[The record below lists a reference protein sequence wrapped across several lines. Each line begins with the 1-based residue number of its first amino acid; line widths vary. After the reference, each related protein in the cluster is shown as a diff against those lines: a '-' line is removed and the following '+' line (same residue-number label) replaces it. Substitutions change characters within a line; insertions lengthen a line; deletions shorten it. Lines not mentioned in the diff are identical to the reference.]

1 MQGKL
6 SFEAVQQLATEELL
20 EKYIDSRYGPGR
32 MLACTACGLP
42 AMGVFAVHL
51 FCKASCVDQLERM
64 RKLAMNKSCFCAVM
78 WAMWCFA
85 SAQRYLTWQGC
96 CASRQDDL
104 RDIQRATMGIDAVYA
119 AEGLQVC
126 LECKHEE
133 RPQLVPCMSAG
144 TWLCHVAVLSGAM

>member
-20 EKYIDSRYGPGR
+20 EQYIESR
-32 MLACTACGLP
+32 CGSGARVCLQSLWLTSIGNLSRLP
-42 AMGVFAVHL
+42 
-51 FCKASCVDQLERM
+51 FCQASCVNKLEIVL
-64 RKLAMNKSCFCAVM
+64 KLSNKEVPRFCAVM
-78 WAMWCFA
+78 CAMWCSA
-85 SAQRYLTWQGC
+85 SAQRCLTWQGC

-126 LECKHEE
+126 LASKHWS
-133 RPQLVPCMSAG
+133 LVSVRALAPGCASS
-144 TWLCHVAVLSGAM
+144 LC